1 MRFRR
6 HIKKTKFAFSCIVL
20 FGYAAYTAYALYY
33 FLAFE
38 SPLGI
43 ALLALVG
50 ATLALTAV
58 ITFIS
63 YRVNLKDRPRP
74 RIQRLIKIVKL
85 TIQLAATAL
94 TVIFFVTAARQHSA
108 LPWIVSGI
116 SAAILLLSLSVNVIA
131 AAIARKY
138 PEGIGRKTFVRGTL
152 LDGDGEEA
160 DVAKI
165 IAAVRPSADVPAE
178 RGGTGGKRGADPGF
192 PGAVHHRLYLS
203 GSVFAGDAACGSK
216 GSAEAD
222 RSAYGG
228 KGRAGLRG
236 ASA

>member
-116 SAAILLLSLSVNVIA
+116 SAAILLRSLSVNVIA

-178 RGGTGGKRGADPGF
+178 RGGTGGKRGAD
-192 PGAVHHRLYLS
+192 AKS
-203 GSVFAGDAACGSK
+203 D
-216 GSAEAD
+216 
-222 RSAYGG
+222 
-228 KGRAGLRG
+228 
-236 ASA
+236 

>member
-131 AAIARKY
+131 AAIAR
-138 PEGIGRKTFVRGTL
+138 
-152 LDGDGEEA
+152 
-160 DVAKI
+160 
-165 IAAVRPSADVPAE
+165 
-178 RGGTGGKRGADPGF
+178 
-192 PGAVHHRLYLS
+192 
-203 GSVFAGDAACGSK
+203 
-216 GSAEAD
+216 
-222 RSAYGG
+222 
-228 KGRAGLRG
+228 GLRLALSHRRAAKNEWLHLRLSLEETLMLG
-236 ASA
+236 LQFLMAADIIGTISNPDLQGVIVLTVIVLLRVVLSFTLSREVAEMDRREREAESRAPSDEKHDADEPR